1 MFHFLFKKYFYNNNT
16 NLCFSNTFFFYFV
29 VNASMIGYNKRM
41 NTLEMKKINEVLKE
55 NKIGIWKLDGNQLC
69 GDDCFL
75 DLLGT
80 SKDLSYEECY
90 KFHLDHIHPED
101 REQFSEYTTK
111 LNEERTEIVYRY
123 IHPEKGV
130 MIIRCSGKKT
140 NDGSFVGMHQDISDI
155 VRLEKDKVVE
165 SYLAQANEKLRNQNL
180 AQNDYYKEILDEQAC
195 GVFAYTVNEHRIV
208 HMNKRAME
216 MFHIDCLEEAQ
227 SKILSIFEK
236 FDYPDPTTNERLIAL
251 RKQDDS
257 VDFEVIINSKETYE
271 VHALAK
277 SKVFMNPDH
286 ERIII
291 TVFLD
296 ISNLVMLKKAL
307 EQAKEG
313 SAAKS
318 AFLFN
323 MSHDL
328 RTPLNAIIG
337 FSQLMRTHWDD
348 QELSR
353 DYLEK
358 IDESSQ
364 YLLSLIN
371 NILEMSKIESGKEEL
386 KQKPWDIYT
395 SIDNLLQFFE
405 PDIRQKNQTLNYAVN
420 IKHNMILTDSL
431 KIREIYVNLMSNA
444 IKYTNEGGTISFS
457 LEEIEREE
465 GLSDYKAIIQDTG
478 IGISK
483 EYLPHI
489 FELFT
494 RQRNSSES
502 GILGT
507 GLGMPI
513 VKKLVDLMHGTIH
526 IESEEGKG
534 TTVIVILPHHYIVEE
549 QEVKKVDNKAIDL
562 TGKHILLAE
571 DNDLNAEIAQ
581 TLLED
586 NGLKVMRAK
595 DGLEAVMMVKENMVD
610 CFDCILMDIQMP
622 RMNGF
627 EACKVIRSL
636 PNKKNQI
643 PIIALTANAFE
654 EDRKDCLD
662 AGMSEHVSKPIEIQS
677 LLQTIGSVLKSKLV
691 QLSRTNI

>member
-1 MFHFLFKKYFYNNNT
+1 MDT
-16 NLCFSNTFFFYFV
+16 N
-29 VNASMIGYNKRM
+29 
-41 NTLEMKKINEVLKE
+41 INQVLKE
-55 NKIGIWKLDGNQLC
+55 NSIGTWKLVDDQLY
-69 GDDCFL
+69 GDDCFF
-75 DLLGT
+75 DLIGV
-80 SKDLSYEECY
+80 SKEIDAQECL
-90 KFHLDHIHPED
+90 KFHLSHVHPED
-101 REQFSEYTTK
+101 QEQFGEYVRK
-111 LNEERTEIVYRY
+111 LGEERTEIEYRFL
-123 IHPEKGV
+123 HPEKGV
-130 MIIRCSGKKT
+130 MMIRCSGKKME
-140 NDGSFVGMHQDISDI
+140 DGSIAGIHQDISDI
-155 VRLEKDKVVE
+155 VHLEKDKVVE
-165 SYLAQANEKLRNQNL
+165 TYLSETNEKLRNQNA
-180 AQNDYYKEILDEQAC
+180 AQNDYYKEILDELPC
-195 GVFAYTVNEHRIV
+195 GVFAYTVKEHRIF
-208 HMNKRAME
+208 HLNKSALKI
-216 MFHIDCLEEAQ
+216 FHIDDLEDAQ
-227 SKILSIFEK
+227 SKMYSIFKK
-236 FDYPDPTTNERLIAL
+236 FEYPDLTTNDRLIAL
-251 RKQDDS
+251 RTHDGS
-257 VDFEVIINSKETYE
+257 LDFEVIINPKESYE

-277 SKVFMNPDH
+277 SKVFKNPNG

-291 TVFLD
+291 TIFLD
-296 ISNLVMLKKAL
+296 VSNMVMLKKAL

-337 FSQLMRTHWDD
+337 FSELMKSHWEDSKI
-348 QELSR
+348 SR
-353 DYLEK
+353 NYLEK

-386 KQKPWDIYT
+386 KEKPWDIYT
-395 SIDNLLQFFE
+395 SCDNLLQFFE

-420 IKHNMILTDSL
+420 VKHNMILTDSL

-444 IKYTNEGGTISFS
+444 IKYTNVGGTISFS

-465 GLSDYKAIIQDTG
+465 GLSDYKAIVQDTG

-483 EYLPHI
+483 DYLPHI
-489 FELFT
+489 FENFS
-494 RQRNSSES
+494 RQKTSSES
-502 GILGT
+502 GVIGT

-513 VKKLVDLMHGTIH
+513 VKKLVDLMHGTIS

-534 TTVIVILPHHYIVEE
+534 TTVVVNLPHRYIIEKEE
-549 QEVKKVDNKAIDL
+549 VDVVDDKEIDL
-562 TGKHILLAE
+562 TGKHILLVE

-586 NGLKVMRAK
+586 KGLKVMRAK
-595 DGLEAVMMVKENMVD
+595 DGLEAVTIVKENAVD

-636 PNKKNQI
+636 PNNRSQI

-654 EDRKDCLD
+654 EDRQDCLE
-662 AGMSEHVSKPIEIQS
+662 AGMSEHVAKPIEIQS
-677 LLQTIGSVLKSKLV
+677 LLQTIESVLKK
-691 QLSRTNI
+691 

>member
-1 MFHFLFKKYFYNNNT
+1 MD
-16 NLCFSNTFFFYFV
+16 
-29 VNASMIGYNKRM
+29 
-41 NTLEMKKINEVLKE
+41 KIINQVLKE
-55 NKIGIWKLDGNQLC
+55 NTIGIWKLDGNQLY
-69 GDDCFL
+69 GNDCFL
-75 DLLGT
+75 DLIGVP
-80 SKDLSYEECY
+80 KEMNAQECL
-90 KFHLDHIHPED
+90 KFHLSHVHPED
-101 REQFSEYTTK
+101 QEQFGEYVRK
-111 LNEERTEIVYRY
+111 LSEERTEIVYRFL
-123 IHPEKGV
+123 HPEKGV
-130 MIIRCSGKKT
+130 MMIRCSGKKME
-140 NDGSFVGMHQDISDI
+140 DGTIAGIHQDISDI
-155 VRLEKDKVVE
+155 VRLEKDKILE
-165 SYLAQANEKLRNQNL
+165 TYLAETNEKLRNQNV
-180 AQNDYYKEILDEQAC
+180 AQNDYYKEILDELPC
-195 GVFAYTVNEHRIV
+195 GVFAYTVKEHKIV
-208 HMNKRAME
+208 HLNKRALD
-216 MFHIDCLEEAQ
+216 MFHIDSFENAQ
-227 SKILSIFEK
+227 SKMRSIFEK
-236 FDYPDPTTNERLIAL
+236 FEYPDSTINERLIAL
-251 RKQDDS
+251 RKYDNF
-257 VDFEVIINSKETYE
+257 VDFEVIINPKETYE

-296 ISNLVMLKKAL
+296 ISNMVMLKKAL

-337 FSQLMRTHWDD
+337 FSELMKSHWDD
-348 QELSR
+348 QEVSR
-353 DYLEK
+353 NYLEK

-386 KQKPWDIYT
+386 KEKPWDVYT
-395 SIDNLLQFFE
+395 SCDNLLQFFE
-405 PDIRQKNQTLNYAVN
+405 PDIRQKNQTLNYSVN

-444 IKYTNEGGTISFS
+444 IKYTDAGGSISFS

-465 GLSDYKAIIQDTG
+465 GVSDYKGIIQDTG

-483 EYLPHI
+483 DYLPYI
-489 FELFT
+489 FENFT
-494 RQRNSSES
+494 RQRTSSES
-502 GILGT
+502 GVIGT

-513 VKKLVDLMHGTIH
+513 VKKLVDLMHGTIS

-534 TTVIVILPHHYIVEE
+534 VVNLPHRYIIEE
-549 QEVKKVDNKAIDL
+549 QEVKEVDDKEIDL
-562 TGKHILLAE
+562 TGKHILLVE

-586 NGLKVMRAK
+586 KGIKVTWAK
-595 DGLEAVMMVKENMVD
+595 DGLEAVMMVKENAMD

-636 PNKKNQI
+636 PDDRSKL

-662 AGMSEHVSKPIEIQS
+662 AGMSEHVSKPIKIQS
-677 LLQTIGSVLKSKLV
+677 LLQTIESVLKK
-691 QLSRTNI
+691 

>member
-1 MFHFLFKKYFYNNNT
+1 MDAN
-16 NLCFSNTFFFYFV
+16 
-29 VNASMIGYNKRM
+29 
-41 NTLEMKKINEVLKE
+41 INQVLKE
-55 NKIGIWKLDGNQLC
+55 NAIGTWKLVDDQLY
-69 GDDCFL
+69 GDDCFF
-75 DLLGT
+75 DLIGV
-80 SKDLSYEECY
+80 SKEIDAQECL
-90 KFHLDHIHPED
+90 KFHLSHVHPED
-101 REQFSEYTTK
+101 QEQFSEYVRK
-111 LNEERTEIVYRY
+111 LGEERTEIEYRFL
-123 IHPEKGV
+123 HPEKGV
-130 MIIRCSGKKT
+130 MMIRCSGKKME
-140 NDGSFVGMHQDISDI
+140 DGSIAGIHQDISDI
-155 VRLEKDKVVE
+155 VHLEKDKVVE
-165 SYLAQANEKLRNQNL
+165 TYLSETNEKLRNQNA
-180 AQNDYYKEILDEQAC
+180 AQNDYYKEILDELPC
-195 GVFAYTVNEHRIV
+195 GVFAYTVKEHRIV
-208 HMNKRAME
+208 HLNKRALKI
-216 MFHIDCLEEAQ
+216 FHIDDLEDAQ
-227 SKILSIFEK
+227 SKIRSIFNK
-236 FDYPDPTTNERLIAL
+236 FEYPDPTTNDRLIAL
-251 RKQDDS
+251 RTHDGS
-257 VDFEVIINSKETYE
+257 LDFEVIIHPREEYE
-271 VHALAK
+271 VQVLAK
-277 SKVFMNPDH
+277 SKVFKNPNG

-291 TVFLD
+291 TIFLD
-296 ISNLVMLKKAL
+296 VSNMVMLKKAL

-337 FSQLMRTHWDD
+337 FSELMKSHWEDSKI
-348 QELSR
+348 SR
-353 DYLEK
+353 NYLEK

-386 KQKPWDIYT
+386 KEKPWDIYT
-395 SIDNLLQFFE
+395 SCDNLLQFFE

-457 LEEIEREE
+457 LEEIEKEE
-465 GLSDYKAIIQDTG
+465 GLSDYKAIVQDTG

-483 EYLPHI
+483 DYLPHI
-489 FELFT
+489 FENFS
-494 RQRNSSES
+494 RQKTSSES
-502 GILGT
+502 GVIGT

-513 VKKLVDLMHGTIH
+513 VKKLVDLMHGTIS

-534 TTVIVILPHHYIVEE
+534 TTVVVNLPHRYIIEKEE
-549 QEVKKVDNKAIDL
+549 VDVGDDKEIDL
-562 TGKHILLAE
+562 TGKHILLVE

-586 NGLKVMRAK
+586 KGLKVMRAK
-595 DGLEAVMMVKENMVD
+595 DGLEAITIVKENAVD

-636 PNKKNQI
+636 PNNRSQL

-654 EDRKDCLD
+654 EDRQDCLE
-662 AGMSEHVSKPIEIQS
+662 AGMSEHVAKPIEIQS
-677 LLQTIGSVLKSKLV
+677 LLQTIESVLKK
-691 QLSRTNI
+691 

>member
-1 MFHFLFKKYFYNNNT
+1 MDAN
-16 NLCFSNTFFFYFV
+16 
-29 VNASMIGYNKRM
+29 
-41 NTLEMKKINEVLKE
+41 INQVLKE
-55 NKIGIWKLDGNQLC
+55 NAIGTWKLVDDQLY
-69 GDDCFL
+69 GDDCFF
-75 DLLGT
+75 DLIGV
-80 SKDLSYEECY
+80 SKEIDAQECL
-90 KFHLDHIHPED
+90 KFHLSHVHPED
-101 REQFSEYTTK
+101 QEQFSEYVRK
-111 LNEERTEIVYRY
+111 LGEERTEIEYRFL
-123 IHPEKGV
+123 HPEKGV
-130 MIIRCSGKKT
+130 MMIRCSGKKME
-140 NDGSFVGMHQDISDI
+140 DGSIAGIHQDISDI
-155 VRLEKDKVVE
+155 VHLEKDKVVE
-165 SYLAQANEKLRNQNL
+165 TYLSETNEKLRNQNE
-180 AQNDYYKEILDEQAC
+180 AQNDYYKEILDELPC
-195 GVFAYTVNEHRIV
+195 GVFAYTVKEHRIF
-208 HMNKRAME
+208 HLNKSALKI
-216 MFHIDCLEEAQ
+216 FHIDDLEDAQ
-227 SKILSIFEK
+227 SKMYSIFKK
-236 FDYPDPTTNERLIAL
+236 FEYPDPTTNDRLIEL
-251 RKQDDS
+251 RTHDGS
-257 VDFEVIINSKETYE
+257 VDFEVIINPKESYE

-277 SKVFMNPDH
+277 SKVFKNPNG

-291 TVFLD
+291 TIFLD
-296 ISNLVMLKKAL
+296 VSNMVMLKKAL

-337 FSQLMRTHWDD
+337 FSELMKSHWEDSKI
-348 QELSR
+348 SR
-353 DYLEK
+353 NYLEK
-358 IDESSQ
+358 IDESGQ

-386 KQKPWDIYT
+386 KEKPWDIYT
-395 SIDNLLQFFE
+395 SCDNLLQFFE

-465 GLSDYKAIIQDTG
+465 GLSDYKAIVQDTG

-483 EYLPHI
+483 DYLPHI
-489 FELFT
+489 FENFS
-494 RQRNSSES
+494 RQKTSSES
-502 GILGT
+502 GIIGT

-513 VKKLVDLMHGTIH
+513 VKKLVDLMHGTIS

-534 TTVIVILPHHYIVEE
+534 TTVVVNLPHRYIIEKEE
-549 QEVKKVDNKAIDL
+549 VDVVDDKEIDL
-562 TGKHILLAE
+562 TGKHILLVE

-586 NGLKVMRAK
+586 KGLKVIRAK
-595 DGLEAVMMVKENMVD
+595 DGLEAITIVKENAVD

-636 PNKKNQI
+636 PNNRSQL

-654 EDRKDCLD
+654 EDRQDCLE
-662 AGMSEHVSKPIEIQS
+662 AGMSEHVAKPIEIQS
-677 LLQTIGSVLKSKLV
+677 LLQTIESVLKK
-691 QLSRTNI
+691 

>member
-1 MFHFLFKKYFYNNNT
+1 MGTKDIKN
-16 NLCFSNTFFFYFV
+16 
-29 VNASMIGYNKRM
+29 I
-41 NTLEMKKINEVLKE
+41 LKD
-55 NKIGIWKLDGNQLC
+55 NKIGMWKLEGNQLY
-69 GDDCFL
+69 GDECFL
-75 DLLGT
+75 DLIGVPKEMDAQACL
-80 SKDLSYEECY
+80 
-90 KFHLDHIHPED
+90 KFHLSHVHPED
-101 REQFSEYTTK
+101 QEQFGEYVRK
-111 LNEERTEIVYRY
+111 LSEERTEIVYRFL
-123 IHPEKGV
+123 HPENGV
-130 MIIRCSGKKT
+130 MMIRCSGKKME
-140 NDGSFVGMHQDISDI
+140 DGTIAGIHQDISDI
-155 VRLEKDKVVE
+155 VRLEKDKILE
-165 SYLAQANEKLRNQNL
+165 TYLAETNEKLRNQNV
-180 AQNDYYKEILDEQAC
+180 AQNDYYKEILDELPC
-195 GVFAYTVNEHRIV
+195 GVFAYTVKEHKIV
-208 HMNKRAME
+208 HLNKRALD
-216 MFHIDCLEEAQ
+216 MFHIDSFENAQ
-227 SKILSIFEK
+227 SKMRSIFEK
-236 FDYPDPTTNERLIAL
+236 FEYPDSTTNDRLIAL

-257 VDFEVIINSKETYE
+257 VDFEVIIHPREEYE

-296 ISNLVMLKKAL
+296 ISNMVMLKKAL

-337 FSQLMRTHWDD
+337 FSQLMKSHWDD
-348 QELSR
+348 QEVSR
-353 DYLEK
+353 NYLEK
-358 IDESSQ
+358 INESSQ

-386 KQKPWDIYT
+386 KEKPWDIYT
-395 SIDNLLQFFE
+395 SCDNLLQFFE

-444 IKYTNEGGTISFS
+444 IKYTDAGGTISFS

-465 GLSDYKAIIQDTG
+465 GVSDYKGIIQDTG

-489 FELFT
+489 FESFS
-494 RQRNSSES
+494 RQRTSSES
-502 GILGT
+502 GVIGT

-513 VKKLVDLMHGTIH
+513 VKKLVDLMHGTIS

-534 TTVIVILPHHYIVEE
+534 TTVVVNLPHRYIIEE
-549 QEVKKVDNKAIDL
+549 QEVKEVDDKEIDL
-562 TGKHILLAE
+562 TGKHILLVE

-586 NGLKVMRAK
+586 KGIKVTWAK
-595 DGLEAVMMVKENMVD
+595 DGLEAVMMVKENAVD

-636 PNKKNQI
+636 PDDRSKL

-677 LLQTIGSVLKSKLV
+677 LLQTIESVLKK
-691 QLSRTNI
+691 

>member
-1 MFHFLFKKYFYNNNT
+1 M
-16 NLCFSNTFFFYFV
+16 
-29 VNASMIGYNKRM
+29 
-41 NTLEMKKINEVLKE
+41 
-55 NKIGIWKLDGNQLC
+55 
-69 GDDCFL
+69 
-75 DLLGT
+75 
-80 SKDLSYEECY
+80 
-90 KFHLDHIHPED
+90 
-101 REQFSEYTTK
+101 
-111 LNEERTEIVYRY
+111 
-123 IHPEKGV
+123 
-130 MIIRCSGKKT
+130 IRCSGKKME
-140 NDGSFVGMHQDISDI
+140 DGSIAGIHQDISDI
-155 VRLEKDKVVE
+155 VRLEKDKIVE
-165 SYLAQANEKLRNQNL
+165 TYLSETNKKLRNQNV
-180 AQNDYYKEILDEQAC
+180 AQNDYYKEILDELPC
-195 GVFAYTVNEHRIV
+195 GVFAYTVKEHRIV
-208 HMNKRAME
+208 HLNKRALKI
-216 MFHIDCLEEAQ
+216 FHIDDLEDVQ
-227 SKILSIFEK
+227 SKMRSIFKK
-236 FDYPDPTTNERLIAL
+236 FEYPDPTTNDRLIAL
-251 RKQDDS
+251 RTYDGS
-257 VDFEVIINSKETYE
+257 VDFEVIINPKESYE

-277 SKVFMNPDH
+277 SKVFKYPNG

-291 TVFLD
+291 TIFVD
-296 ISNLVMLKKAL
+296 ISNLVMLKQSL

-337 FSQLMRTHWDD
+337 FSELMKSHWDD
-348 QELSR
+348 QEMSR
-353 DYLEK
+353 NYLNK

-386 KQKPWDIYT
+386 KEKPWDIYT
-395 SIDNLLQFFE
+395 SCDNLLQFFE
-405 PDIRQKNQTLNYAVN
+405 PDLRQKNQTLNYSVN

-444 IKYTNEGGTISFS
+444 IKYTDAGGTISFS

-465 GLSDYKAIIQDTG
+465 GLSDYKAIVQDTG

-483 EYLPHI
+483 DYLPHI
-489 FELFT
+489 FENFT
-494 RQRNSSES
+494 RQKTSSES
-502 GILGT
+502 GVIGT

-513 VKKLVDLMHGTIH
+513 VKKMVDLMHGTISV
-526 IESEEGKG
+526 ESEEGKG
-534 TTVIVILPHHYIVEE
+534 TTVVVNLPHRYIIEKEE
-549 QEVKKVDNKAIDL
+549 VDVVDDKEIDL
-562 TGKHILLAE
+562 TGKHILLVE

-586 NGLKVMRAK
+586 KGLKVMRAK
-595 DGLEAVMMVKENMVD
+595 DGLEAVMMVKENVVD

-636 PNKKNQI
+636 PNNRSQL

-662 AGMSEHVSKPIEIQS
+662 AGMSEHVAKPIEIQS
-677 LLQTIGSVLKSKLV
+677 LLQTIESVLKK
-691 QLSRTNI
+691 

>member
-1 MFHFLFKKYFYNNNT
+1 MDAN
-16 NLCFSNTFFFYFV
+16 
-29 VNASMIGYNKRM
+29 
-41 NTLEMKKINEVLKE
+41 INQVLKE
-55 NKIGIWKLDGNQLC
+55 NAIGTWKLVDDQLY
-69 GDDCFL
+69 GDDCFF
-75 DLLGT
+75 DLIGV
-80 SKDLSYEECY
+80 SKEIDAQECL
-90 KFHLDHIHPED
+90 KFHLSHVHPED
-101 REQFSEYTTK
+101 QEQFSEYVRK
-111 LNEERTEIVYRY
+111 LGEERTEIEYRFL
-123 IHPEKGV
+123 HPEKGV
-130 MIIRCSGKKT
+130 MMIRCSGKKME
-140 NDGSFVGMHQDISDI
+140 DGSIAGIHQDISDI
-155 VRLEKDKVVE
+155 VHLEKDKVVE
-165 SYLAQANEKLRNQNL
+165 TYLSETNEKLRNQNA
-180 AQNDYYKEILDEQAC
+180 AQNDYYKEILDELPC
-195 GVFAYTVNEHRIV
+195 GVFAYTVKEHRIF
-208 HMNKRAME
+208 HLNKSALKI
-216 MFHIDCLEEAQ
+216 FHIDDLEDAQ
-227 SKILSIFEK
+227 SKMYSIFKK
-236 FDYPDPTTNERLIAL
+236 FEYPDLTTNDRLIAL
-251 RKQDDS
+251 RTHDGS
-257 VDFEVIINSKETYE
+257 LDFEVIINPKESYE

-277 SKVFMNPDH
+277 SKVFKNPNG

-291 TVFLD
+291 TIFLD
-296 ISNLVMLKKAL
+296 VSNMVMLKKAL

-337 FSQLMRTHWDD
+337 FSELMKSHWEDSKI
-348 QELSR
+348 SR
-353 DYLEK
+353 NYLEK
-358 IDESSQ
+358 IDESGQ

-386 KQKPWDIYT
+386 KEKPWDIYT
-395 SIDNLLQFFE
+395 SCDNLLQFFE

-465 GLSDYKAIIQDTG
+465 GLSDYKAIVQDTG

-483 EYLPHI
+483 DYLPHI
-489 FELFT
+489 FENFS
-494 RQRNSSES
+494 RQKTSSES
-502 GILGT
+502 GIIGT

-513 VKKLVDLMHGTIH
+513 VKKLVDLMHGTIS

-534 TTVIVILPHHYIVEE
+534 TTVVVNLPHRYIIEKEE
-549 QEVKKVDNKAIDL
+549 VDVVDDKEIDL
-562 TGKHILLAE
+562 TGKHILLVE

-586 NGLKVMRAK
+586 KGLKVMRAK
-595 DGLEAVMMVKENMVD
+595 DGLEAITIVKENAVD

-636 PNKKNQI
+636 PNNRSQI

-654 EDRKDCLD
+654 EDRQDCLE
-662 AGMSEHVSKPIEIQS
+662 AGMSEHVAKPIEIQS
-677 LLQTIGSVLKSKLV
+677 LLQTIESVLKK
-691 QLSRTNI
+691 

>member
-1 MFHFLFKKYFYNNNT
+1 MDAN
-16 NLCFSNTFFFYFV
+16 
-29 VNASMIGYNKRM
+29 
-41 NTLEMKKINEVLKE
+41 INQVLKE
-55 NKIGIWKLDGNQLC
+55 NAIGTWKLVDDQLY
-69 GDDCFL
+69 GDDCFF
-75 DLLGT
+75 DLIGV
-80 SKDLSYEECY
+80 SKEIDAQECL
-90 KFHLDHIHPED
+90 KFHLSHVHPED
-101 REQFSEYTTK
+101 QEQFSEYVRK
-111 LNEERTEIVYRY
+111 LGEERTEIEYRFL
-123 IHPEKGV
+123 HPEKGV
-130 MIIRCSGKKT
+130 MMIRCSGKKME
-140 NDGSFVGMHQDISDI
+140 DGSIAGIHQDISDI
-155 VRLEKDKVVE
+155 VHLEKDKVVE
-165 SYLAQANEKLRNQNL
+165 TYLSETNEKLRNQNA
-180 AQNDYYKEILDEQAC
+180 AQNDYYKEILDELPC
-195 GVFAYTVNEHRIV
+195 GVFAYTVKEHRIF
-208 HMNKRAME
+208 HLNKSALKI
-216 MFHIDCLEEAQ
+216 FHIDDLEDAQ
-227 SKILSIFEK
+227 SKMYSIFKK
-236 FDYPDPTTNERLIAL
+236 FEYPDLTTNDRLIAL
-251 RKQDDS
+251 RTHDGS
-257 VDFEVIINSKETYE
+257 VDFEVIINPKESYE

-277 SKVFMNPDH
+277 SKVFKNPNG

-291 TVFLD
+291 TIFLD
-296 ISNLVMLKKAL
+296 VSNMVMLKKAL

-337 FSQLMRTHWDD
+337 FSELMKSHWEDSKI
-348 QELSR
+348 SR
-353 DYLEK
+353 NYLEK
-358 IDESSQ
+358 IDESGQ

-386 KQKPWDIYT
+386 KEKPWDIYT
-395 SIDNLLQFFE
+395 SCDNLLQFFE

-465 GLSDYKAIIQDTG
+465 GLSDYKAIVQDTG

-483 EYLPHI
+483 DYLPHI
-489 FELFT
+489 FENFS
-494 RQRNSSES
+494 RQKTSSES
-502 GILGT
+502 GIIGT

-513 VKKLVDLMHGTIH
+513 VKKLVDLMHGTIS

-534 TTVIVILPHHYIVEE
+534 TTVVVNLPHRYIIEKEE
-549 QEVKKVDNKAIDL
+549 VDVVDDKEIDL
-562 TGKHILLAE
+562 TGKHILLVE

-586 NGLKVMRAK
+586 KGLKVMRAK
-595 DGLEAVMMVKENMVD
+595 DGLEAITIVKENAVD

-636 PNKKNQI
+636 PNNRSQL

-654 EDRKDCLD
+654 EDRQDCLE
-662 AGMSEHVSKPIEIQS
+662 AGMSEHVAKPIEIQS
-677 LLQTIGSVLKSKLV
+677 LLQTIESVLKK
-691 QLSRTNI
+691 

>member
-1 MFHFLFKKYFYNNNT
+1 
-16 NLCFSNTFFFYFV
+16 
-29 VNASMIGYNKRM
+29 MIRYNKRM
-41 NTLEMKKINEVLKE
+41 STFEIKDMNTVLKE
-55 NKIGIWKLDGNQLC
+55 NTIGIWKLKNHQLY

-75 DLLGT
+75 DLLGV

-90 KFHLDHIHPED
+90 KFHLAHIHPED
-101 REQFSEYTTK
+101 IEQFIEYAK
-111 LNEERTEIVYRY
+111 KISEERTEIVYRY
-123 IHPEKGV
+123 IHPEKGI
-130 MIIRCSGKKT
+130 MIIRCSGKKME
-140 NDGSFVGMHQDISDI
+140 DGSIAGIHQDISDI
-155 VRLEKDKVVE
+155 VRLEKDKIVE
-165 SYLAQANEKLRNQNL
+165 SYLAETNVKLRNQNE
-180 AQNDYYKEILDEQAC
+180 AQNDYYKEILDELPC
-195 GVFAYTVNEHRIV
+195 GVFAYTVKEHRIV
-208 HMNKRAME
+208 HLNKRALKI
-216 MFHIDCLEEAQ
+216 FHIEDLEDAQ
-227 SKILSIFEK
+227 TKMHSIFKNFE
-236 FDYPDPTTNERLIAL
+236 YPDATTNDRLIAL
-251 RKQDDS
+251 RKKDDS
-257 VDFEVIINSKETYE
+257 VDFEVIINPKEPYE
-271 VHALAK
+271 AHALAK
-277 SKVFMNPDH
+277 SKVFRNPAE
-286 ERIII
+286 ERIVI
-291 TVFLD
+291 TCFLD
-296 ISNLVMLKKAL
+296 ISNTVMLKKAL

-313 SAAKS
+313 SEAKS

-337 FSQLMRTHWDD
+337 FSELMKSHWEDSKV
-348 QELSR
+348 SR
-353 DYLEK
+353 NYLEK

-386 KQKPWDIYT
+386 KEKPWDIYI
-395 SIDNLLQFFE
+395 SCDNLLQFFE

-444 IKYTNEGGTISFS
+444 IKYTNVGGTISFS

-465 GLSDYKAIIQDTG
+465 GLSDYKAVVQDTG

-489 FELFT
+489 FENFT
-494 RQRNSSES
+494 REKTSSES
-502 GILGT
+502 GVIGT

-513 VKKLVDLMHGTIH
+513 VKKLVDLMHGTIS
-526 IESEEGKG
+526 IKSEEGKG
-534 TTVIVILPHHYIVEE
+534 TTVVVNLPHRYIVEE
-549 QEVKKVDNKAIDL
+549 QEVKEVDDKEIDL
-562 TGKHILLAE
+562 TGKHILLVE

-586 NGLKVMRAK
+586 KGLKVMRAK
-595 DGLEAVMMVKENMVD
+595 DGLEAITIVKENAVD

-636 PNKKNQI
+636 PNNRSQL

-662 AGMSEHVSKPIEIQS
+662 AGMSDHVSKPIEIQS
-677 LLQTIGSVLKSKLV
+677 LLQTIESVLKK
-691 QLSRTNI
+691 

>member
-1 MFHFLFKKYFYNNNT
+1 MDK
-16 NLCFSNTFFFYFV
+16 
-29 VNASMIGYNKRM
+29 IM
-41 NTLEMKKINEVLKE
+41 NQVLKE
-55 NKIGIWKLDGNQLC
+55 NTIGIWKLDGNQLY
-69 GDDCFL
+69 GNDCFL
-75 DLLGT
+75 DLIGVPKEMDAQACL
-80 SKDLSYEECY
+80 
-90 KFHLDHIHPED
+90 KFHLSHVHPED
-101 REQFSEYTTK
+101 QEQFGEYVRK
-111 LNEERTEIVYRY
+111 LSEERTEIVYRFL
-123 IHPEKGV
+123 HPEKGV
-130 MIIRCSGKKT
+130 MMIRCSGKKME
-140 NDGSFVGMHQDISDI
+140 DGTIAGIHQDISDI
-155 VRLEKDKVVE
+155 VRLEKDKILE
-165 SYLAQANEKLRNQNL
+165 TYLAETNEKLRNQTV
-180 AQNDYYKEILDEQAC
+180 AQNDYYKEILDELPC
-195 GVFAYTVNEHRIV
+195 GVFAYTVKEHKIV
-208 HMNKRAME
+208 HLNKRALD
-216 MFHIDCLEEAQ
+216 MFHIDSFENAQ
-227 SKILSIFEK
+227 SKMRSIFEK
-236 FDYPDPTTNERLIAL
+236 FEYPDSTTNERLIAL
-251 RKQDDS
+251 RKYDNS
-257 VDFEVIINSKETYE
+257 VDFEVIINPKETYE

-296 ISNLVMLKKAL
+296 ISNMVMLKKAL

-337 FSQLMRTHWDD
+337 FSELMKSHWDD
-348 QELSR
+348 QEVSR
-353 DYLEK
+353 NYLEK

-386 KQKPWDIYT
+386 KEKPWDVYT
-395 SIDNLLQFFE
+395 SCDNLLQFFE
-405 PDIRQKNQTLNYAVN
+405 PDIRQKNQILNYSVN

-444 IKYTNEGGTISFS
+444 IKYTDAGGTISFS

-465 GLSDYKAIIQDTG
+465 GVSDYKGIIQDTG

-483 EYLPHI
+483 DYLPHI
-489 FELFT
+489 FENFT
-494 RQRNSSES
+494 RQKTSSES
-502 GILGT
+502 GVIGT

-513 VKKLVDLMHGTIH
+513 VKKLVDLMHGTIS

-534 TTVIVILPHHYIVEE
+534 TTVVVNLPHRYIEE
-549 QEVKKVDNKAIDL
+549 QEVKEVDDKEIDL
-562 TGKHILLAE
+562 TGKHILLVE

-586 NGLKVMRAK
+586 KGIKVTWAK
-595 DGLEAVMMVKENMVD
+595 DGLEAVMMVKENAMD

-636 PNKKNQI
+636 PDDRNKL

-654 EDRKDCLD
+654 ENRKDCLD
-662 AGMSEHVSKPIEIQS
+662 AGMSEHVSKPIKIQS
-677 LLQTIGSVLKSKLV
+677 LLQTIGSVLKE
-691 QLSRTNI
+691 

>member
-1 MFHFLFKKYFYNNNT
+1 M
-16 NLCFSNTFFFYFV
+16 
-29 VNASMIGYNKRM
+29 
-41 NTLEMKKINEVLKE
+41 E
-55 NKIGIWKLDGNQLC
+55 
-69 GDDCFL
+69 
-75 DLLGT
+75 
-80 SKDLSYEECY
+80 
-90 KFHLDHIHPED
+90 
-101 REQFSEYTTK
+101 
-111 LNEERTEIVYRY
+111 
-123 IHPEKGV
+123 
-130 MIIRCSGKKT
+130 
-140 NDGSFVGMHQDISDI
+140 DGSIAGIHQDISDI
-155 VRLEKDKVVE
+155 VRLEKDKIVE
-165 SYLAQANEKLRNQNL
+165 TYLSETNEKLRNQNV
-180 AQNDYYKEILDEQAC
+180 AQNDYYKEILDELPC
-195 GVFAYTVNEHRIV
+195 GVFAYTVKEHRIF
-208 HMNKRAME
+208 HLNKSALKI
-216 MFHIDCLEEAQ
+216 FHIDDLEDAQ
-227 SKILSIFEK
+227 SKMYSIFKK
-236 FDYPDPTTNERLIAL
+236 FEYPDLTTNDRLIAL
-251 RKQDDS
+251 RTHDGS
-257 VDFEVIINSKETYE
+257 LDFEVIINPKESYE

-277 SKVFMNPDH
+277 SKVFKNPNG

-291 TVFLD
+291 TIFLD
-296 ISNLVMLKKAL
+296 VSNMVMLKKAL

-337 FSQLMRTHWDD
+337 FSELMKSHWEDSKI
-348 QELSR
+348 SR
-353 DYLEK
+353 NYLEK
-358 IDESSQ
+358 IDESGQ

-386 KQKPWDIYT
+386 KEKPWDIYT
-395 SIDNLLQFFE
+395 SCDNLLQFFE

-465 GLSDYKAIIQDTG
+465 GLSDYKAIVQDTG

-483 EYLPHI
+483 DYLPHI
-489 FELFT
+489 FENFT
-494 RQRNSSES
+494 RQKTSSES
-502 GILGT
+502 GVIGT

-513 VKKLVDLMHGTIH
+513 VKKMVDLMHGTISV
-526 IESEEGKG
+526 ESEEGKG
-534 TTVIVILPHHYIVEE
+534 TTVVVNLPHRYIIEKEE
-549 QEVKKVDNKAIDL
+549 VDVVDDKEIDL
-562 TGKHILLAE
+562 TGKHILLVE

-586 NGLKVMRAK
+586 KGLKVMRAK
-595 DGLEAVMMVKENMVD
+595 DGLEAVMMVKENVVD

-636 PNKKNQI
+636 PNNRSQL

-662 AGMSEHVSKPIEIQS
+662 AGMSEHVAKPIEIQS
-677 LLQTIGSVLKSKLV
+677 LLQTIESVLKK
-691 QLSRTNI
+691 

>member
-1 MFHFLFKKYFYNNNT
+1 MDT
-16 NLCFSNTFFFYFV
+16 N
-29 VNASMIGYNKRM
+29 
-41 NTLEMKKINEVLKE
+41 INQVLKE
-55 NKIGIWKLDGNQLC
+55 NAIGTWKLVDDQLY
-69 GDDCFL
+69 GDDCFF
-75 DLLGT
+75 DLIGV
-80 SKDLSYEECY
+80 SKEIDAQECL
-90 KFHLDHIHPED
+90 KFHLAHVHPED
-101 REQFSEYTTK
+101 QEQFSEYVRK
-111 LNEERTEIVYRY
+111 LSEERTEIVYRF

-130 MIIRCSGKKT
+130 MIIRCSGKEME
-140 NDGSFVGMHQDISDI
+140 DGSIAGIHQDISDI
-155 VRLEKDKVVE
+155 VRLEKDKIVE
-165 SYLAQANEKLRNQNL
+165 SYLAETNEKLRNKNA
-180 AQNDYYKEILDEQAC
+180 AQNNYYKEILDELPC
-195 GVFAYTVNEHRIV
+195 GVFAYTVKEHRIV
-208 HMNKRAME
+208 HLNKKALE
-216 MFHIDCLEEAQ
+216 IFHIDCLEEAQ
-227 SKILSIFEK
+227 SKMRSIFEK
-236 FDYPDPTTNERLIAL
+236 FEYPDSTTNELLIAL
-251 RKQDDS
+251 RKKDGS
-257 VDFEVIINSKETYE
+257 VDFEVIINPKESYE

-277 SKVFMNPDH
+277 SKVFKYPNG

-291 TVFLD
+291 TIFVD
-296 ISNLVMLKKAL
+296 ISNLVMLKQSL

-337 FSQLMRTHWDD
+337 FSELMKSHWEDSKI
-348 QELSR
+348 SR
-353 DYLEK
+353 NYLEK

-386 KQKPWDIYT
+386 KEKPWDIYT
-395 SIDNLLQFFE
+395 SCDNLLQFFE
-405 PDIRQKNQTLNYAVN
+405 PDIRQKNQTLNYMVN

-444 IKYTNEGGTISFS
+444 IKYTDVGGTISFS

-465 GLSDYKAIIQDTG
+465 GLSDYKAIIKDTG

-483 EYLPHI
+483 EFLPHI
-489 FELFT
+489 FENFS
-494 RQRNSSES
+494 RQKTSSES
-502 GILGT
+502 GVIGT

-513 VKKLVDLMHGTIH
+513 VKKLVDLMHGTIS

-534 TTVIVILPHHYIVEE
+534 TTVVVNLPHRYIEKEE
-549 QEVKKVDNKAIDL
+549 VDVVDDKEIDL
-562 TGKHILLAE
+562 TGKHILLVE

-586 NGLKVMRAK
+586 KGLKVMRAK
-595 DGLEAVMMVKENMVD
+595 DGLEAVTIVKENAVD

-636 PNKKNQI
+636 PNNRSQL

-662 AGMSEHVSKPIEIQS
+662 AGMSEHVAKPIEIQS
-677 LLQTIGSVLKSKLV
+677 LQQTIESVLKK
-691 QLSRTNI
+691 

>member
-1 MFHFLFKKYFYNNNT
+1 MNQVLQEN
-16 NLCFSNTFFFYFV
+16 S
-29 VNASMIGYNKRM
+29 IG
-41 NTLEMKKINEVLKE
+41 T
-55 NKIGIWKLDGNQLC
+55 WKLVDDQLY
-69 GDDCFL
+69 GDDCFFDLIGASKEL
-75 DLLGT
+75 DAQ
-80 SKDLSYEECY
+80 ECL
-90 KFHLDHIHPED
+90 KFHLSHVHPED
-101 REQFSEYTTK
+101 QEQFSEYVRK
-111 LNEERTEIVYRY
+111 LGEERTEIEYRFL
-123 IHPEKGV
+123 HPEKGV
-130 MIIRCSGKKT
+130 MMIRCSGKKME
-140 NDGSFVGMHQDISDI
+140 DGSIAGIHQDISDI
-155 VRLEKDKVVE
+155 VHLEKDKVVE
-165 SYLAQANEKLRNQNL
+165 TYLSETNEKLRNQNA
-180 AQNDYYKEILDEQAC
+180 AQNDYYKEILDELPC
-195 GVFAYTVNEHRIV
+195 GVFAYTVKEHRIF
-208 HMNKRAME
+208 HLNKSALKI
-216 MFHIDCLEEAQ
+216 FHIDDLEDAQ
-227 SKILSIFEK
+227 SKMYSIFKK
-236 FDYPDPTTNERLIAL
+236 FEYPDPTTNDRLIEL
-251 RKQDDS
+251 RTHDGS
-257 VDFEVIINSKETYE
+257 VDFEVIINPKESYE

-277 SKVFMNPDH
+277 SKVFKNPNG

-291 TVFLD
+291 TIFLD
-296 ISNLVMLKKAL
+296 VSNMVMLKKAL

-337 FSQLMRTHWDD
+337 FSELMKSHWEDSKI
-348 QELSR
+348 SR
-353 DYLEK
+353 NYLEK
-358 IDESSQ
+358 IDESGQ

-386 KQKPWDIYT
+386 KEKPWDIYT
-395 SIDNLLQFFE
+395 SCDNLLQFFE

-465 GLSDYKAIIQDTG
+465 GLSDYKAIVQDTG

-483 EYLPHI
+483 DYLPHI
-489 FELFT
+489 FENFS
-494 RQRNSSES
+494 RQKTSSES
-502 GILGT
+502 GIIGT

-513 VKKLVDLMHGTIH
+513 VKKLVDLMHGTIS

-534 TTVIVILPHHYIVEE
+534 TTVVVNLPHRYIIEKEE
-549 QEVKKVDNKAIDL
+549 VDVVDDKEIDL
-562 TGKHILLAE
+562 TGKHILLVE

-586 NGLKVMRAK
+586 KGLKVMRAK
-595 DGLEAVMMVKENMVD
+595 DGLEAITIVKENAVD

-636 PNKKNQI
+636 PNNRSQL

-677 LLQTIGSVLKSKLV
+677 LLQTIESVLKK
-691 QLSRTNI
+691 

>member
-1 MFHFLFKKYFYNNNT
+1 MDT
-16 NLCFSNTFFFYFV
+16 N
-29 VNASMIGYNKRM
+29 
-41 NTLEMKKINEVLKE
+41 INQVLKE
-55 NKIGIWKLDGNQLC
+55 NAIGTWKLVDDQLY
-69 GDDCFL
+69 GDDCFF
-75 DLLGT
+75 DLIGV
-80 SKDLSYEECY
+80 SKEIDAQECL
-90 KFHLDHIHPED
+90 KFHLSHVHPED
-101 REQFSEYTTK
+101 QEQFSEYVRK
-111 LNEERTEIVYRY
+111 LSEERTEIEYRFL
-123 IHPEKGV
+123 HPEKGV
-130 MIIRCSGKKT
+130 MMIRCSGKKME
-140 NDGSFVGMHQDISDI
+140 DGSIAGIHQDISDI
-155 VRLEKDKVVE
+155 VHLEKDKVVE
-165 SYLAQANEKLRNQNL
+165 TYLSETNEKLRNQNV
-180 AQNDYYKEILDEQAC
+180 AQNDYYKEILDELPC
-195 GVFAYTVNEHRIV
+195 GVFAYTVKEHRIF
-208 HMNKRAME
+208 HLNKSALKI
-216 MFHIDCLEEAQ
+216 FHIDDLEDAQ
-227 SKILSIFEK
+227 SKMYSIFKK
-236 FDYPDPTTNERLIAL
+236 FEYPDPTTNDRLIAL
-251 RKQDDS
+251 RTHDGS
-257 VDFEVIINSKETYE
+257 VDFEVIINPKESYE

-277 SKVFMNPDH
+277 SKVFKNPNG

-291 TVFLD
+291 TIFLD
-296 ISNLVMLKKAL
+296 VSNMVMLKKAL

-337 FSQLMRTHWDD
+337 FSELMKSHWEDSKI
-348 QELSR
+348 SR
-353 DYLEK
+353 NYLEK

-386 KQKPWDIYT
+386 KEKPWDIYT
-395 SIDNLLQFFE
+395 SCDNLLQFFE

-420 IKHNMILTDSL
+420 VKHNMILTDSL

-444 IKYTNEGGTISFS
+444 IKYTNVGGTISFS
-457 LEEIEREE
+457 LEEIEKEE
-465 GLSDYKAIIQDTG
+465 GLSDYKAIVQDTG

-489 FELFT
+489 FENFT
-494 RQRNSSES
+494 REKTSSES
-502 GILGT
+502 GVIGT

-513 VKKLVDLMHGTIH
+513 VKKLVDLMHGTIN

-534 TTVIVILPHHYIVEE
+534 TTVVVNLPHRYIIEKEE
-549 QEVKKVDNKAIDL
+549 VDVVDDKEIDL
-562 TGKHILLAE
+562 TGKHILLVE

-586 NGLKVMRAK
+586 KGLKVMRAK
-595 DGLEAVMMVKENMVD
+595 DGLEAVTIVKENAVD

-636 PNKKNQI
+636 PNNRSQL

-654 EDRKDCLD
+654 EDRKDCLE
-662 AGMSEHVSKPIEIQS
+662 AGMSEHVAKPIEIQS
-677 LLQTIGSVLKSKLV
+677 LLQTIESVLKK
-691 QLSRTNI
+691 

>member
-1 MFHFLFKKYFYNNNT
+1 MDT
-16 NLCFSNTFFFYFV
+16 N
-29 VNASMIGYNKRM
+29 
-41 NTLEMKKINEVLKE
+41 INQVLKE
-55 NKIGIWKLDGNQLC
+55 NAIGTWKLVDDQLY
-69 GDDCFL
+69 GDDCFF
-75 DLLGT
+75 DLIGV
-80 SKDLSYEECY
+80 SKEIDAQECL
-90 KFHLDHIHPED
+90 KFHLSHVHPED
-101 REQFSEYTTK
+101 QEQFSEYVRK
-111 LNEERTEIVYRY
+111 LGEERTEIEYRFL
-123 IHPEKGV
+123 HPEKGV
-130 MIIRCSGKKT
+130 MMIRCSGKKME
-140 NDGSFVGMHQDISDI
+140 DGSIAGIHQDISDI
-155 VRLEKDKVVE
+155 VHLEKDKVVE
-165 SYLAQANEKLRNQNL
+165 TYLSETNEKLRNQNA
-180 AQNDYYKEILDEQAC
+180 AQNDYYKEILDELPC
-195 GVFAYTVNEHRIV
+195 GVFAYTVKEHRIF
-208 HMNKRAME
+208 HLNKSALKI
-216 MFHIDCLEEAQ
+216 FHIDDLEDAQ
-227 SKILSIFEK
+227 SKMYSIFKK
-236 FDYPDPTTNERLIAL
+236 FEYPDLTTNDRLIAL
-251 RKQDDS
+251 RTHDGS
-257 VDFEVIINSKETYE
+257 VDFEVIINPKESYE

-277 SKVFMNPDH
+277 SKVFKNPNG

-291 TVFLD
+291 TIFLD
-296 ISNLVMLKKAL
+296 VSNMVMLKKAL

-337 FSQLMRTHWDD
+337 FSELMKSHWEDSKI
-348 QELSR
+348 SR
-353 DYLEK
+353 NYLEK

-386 KQKPWDIYT
+386 KEKPWDIYT
-395 SIDNLLQFFE
+395 SCDNLLQFFE

-431 KIREIYVNLMSNA
+431 KIREIYVNLMSNV

-465 GLSDYKAIIQDTG
+465 GLSDYKAIVQDTG

-483 EYLPHI
+483 DYLPHI
-489 FELFT
+489 FENFS
-494 RQRNSSES
+494 RQKTSSES
-502 GILGT
+502 GIIGT

-513 VKKLVDLMHGTIH
+513 VKKLVDLMHGTIS

-534 TTVIVILPHHYIVEE
+534 TTVVVNLPHRYIIEKEE
-549 QEVKKVDNKAIDL
+549 VDVVDDKEIDL
-562 TGKHILLAE
+562 TGKHILLVE

-586 NGLKVMRAK
+586 KGLKVMRAK
-595 DGLEAVMMVKENMVD
+595 DGLEAITIVKENAVD

-636 PNKKNQI
+636 PNNRSQL

-654 EDRKDCLD
+654 EDRQDCLE
-662 AGMSEHVSKPIEIQS
+662 AGMSEHVAKPIEIQS
-677 LLQTIGSVLKSKLV
+677 LLQTIESVLKK
-691 QLSRTNI
+691 

>member
-1 MFHFLFKKYFYNNNT
+1 MDT
-16 NLCFSNTFFFYFV
+16 N
-29 VNASMIGYNKRM
+29 
-41 NTLEMKKINEVLKE
+41 INQVLKE
-55 NKIGIWKLDGNQLC
+55 NAIGTWKLVDDQLY
-69 GDDCFL
+69 GDDCFF
-75 DLLGT
+75 DLIGV
-80 SKDLSYEECY
+80 SKEIDAQECL
-90 KFHLDHIHPED
+90 KFHLAHVHPED
-101 REQFSEYTTK
+101 QEQFSEYVRK
-111 LNEERTEIVYRY
+111 LSEERTEIVYRFL
-123 IHPEKGV
+123 HPEKGV
-130 MIIRCSGKKT
+130 MMIRCSGKKME
-140 NDGSFVGMHQDISDI
+140 DGSIAGIHQDISDI
-155 VRLEKDKVVE
+155 VRLEKDKIVE
-165 SYLAQANEKLRNQNL
+165 TYLSETNEKLRNQNV
-180 AQNDYYKEILDEQAC
+180 AQNDYYKEILDELPC
-195 GVFAYTVNEHRIV
+195 GVFAYTVKEHRIV
-208 HMNKRAME
+208 HLNKRALKI
-216 MFHIDCLEEAQ
+216 FHIDDLEDVQ
-227 SKILSIFEK
+227 SKMRSIFKK
-236 FDYPDPTTNERLIAL
+236 FEYPDLTTNDRLIAL
-251 RKQDDS
+251 RTNDGS
-257 VDFEVIINSKETYE
+257 VDFEVIINPKESYE

-277 SKVFMNPDH
+277 SKVFKYPNG

-291 TVFLD
+291 TIFVD
-296 ISNLVMLKKAL
+296 ISNLVMLKQSL

-337 FSQLMRTHWDD
+337 FSELMKSHWEDSKA
-348 QELSR
+348 SR
-353 DYLEK
+353 NYLEK

-386 KQKPWDIYT
+386 KEKPWDIYT
-395 SIDNLLQFFE
+395 SCDNLLQFFE
-405 PDIRQKNQTLNYAVN
+405 PDIRKKNQTLNYMVN

-444 IKYTNEGGTISFS
+444 IKYTDAGGTISFS

-465 GLSDYKAIIQDTG
+465 GVSDYKGIIQDTG

-483 EYLPHI
+483 DYLPHI
-489 FELFT
+489 FESFS
-494 RQRNSSES
+494 RQRTSSES
-502 GILGT
+502 GVIGT

-513 VKKLVDLMHGTIH
+513 VKKLVDLMHGTIS

-534 TTVIVILPHHYIVEE
+534 TTVVVNLPHRYIIEE
-549 QEVKKVDNKAIDL
+549 QEVKEVDDKEIDL
-562 TGKHILLAE
+562 TGKHILLVE

-586 NGLKVMRAK
+586 KGIKVTWAK
-595 DGLEAVMMVKENMVD
+595 DGLEAVMMVKENAMD

-636 PNKKNQI
+636 PDDRNKL

-654 EDRKDCLD
+654 ENRKDCLD
-662 AGMSEHVSKPIEIQS
+662 AGMSEHVSKPIKIQS
-677 LLQTIGSVLKSKLV
+677 LLQTIESVLKK
-691 QLSRTNI
+691 

>member
-1 MFHFLFKKYFYNNNT
+1 
-16 NLCFSNTFFFYFV
+16 
-29 VNASMIGYNKRM
+29 M
-41 NTLEMKKINEVLKE
+41 NTIMNQVLQE
-55 NKIGIWKLDGNQLC
+55 NSIGTWKLVDDQLY
-69 GDDCFL
+69 GDDCFF
-75 DLLGT
+75 DLIGV
-80 SKDLSYEECY
+80 SKEIDAQECL
-90 KFHLDHIHPED
+90 KFHLSHVHPED
-101 REQFSEYTTK
+101 QEQFSEYVRK
-111 LNEERTEIVYRY
+111 LGEERTEIEYRFL
-123 IHPEKGV
+123 HPEKGV
-130 MIIRCSGKKT
+130 MMIRCSGKKME
-140 NDGSFVGMHQDISDI
+140 DGSIAGIHQDISDI
-155 VRLEKDKVVE
+155 VHLEKDKVVE
-165 SYLAQANEKLRNQNL
+165 TYLSETNEKLRNQNA
-180 AQNDYYKEILDEQAC
+180 AQNDYYKEILDELPC
-195 GVFAYTVNEHRIV
+195 GVFAYTVKEHRIF
-208 HMNKRAME
+208 HLNKSALKI
-216 MFHIDCLEEAQ
+216 FHIDDLEDAQ
-227 SKILSIFEK
+227 SKMYSIFKK
-236 FDYPDPTTNERLIAL
+236 FEYPDLTTNDRLIAL
-251 RKQDDS
+251 RTHDGS
-257 VDFEVIINSKETYE
+257 VDFEVIINPKESYE

-277 SKVFMNPDH
+277 SKVFKNPNG

-291 TVFLD
+291 TIFLD
-296 ISNLVMLKKAL
+296 VSNMVMLKKAL

-337 FSQLMRTHWDD
+337 FSELMKSHWEDSKI
-348 QELSR
+348 SR
-353 DYLEK
+353 NYLEK

-386 KQKPWDIYT
+386 KEKPWDIYT
-395 SIDNLLQFFE
+395 SCDNLLQFFE

-444 IKYTNEGGTISFS
+444 IKYTNVGGTISFS
-457 LEEIEREE
+457 LEEIEKEE
-465 GLSDYKAIIQDTG
+465 GLSDYKAIVQDTG

-483 EYLPHI
+483 DYLPHI
-489 FELFT
+489 FENFS
-494 RQRNSSES
+494 RQKTSSES
-502 GILGT
+502 GVIGT

-513 VKKLVDLMHGTIH
+513 VKKLVDLMHGTIS

-534 TTVIVILPHHYIVEE
+534 TTVVVNLPHRYIIEKEEVDVVEDKE
-549 QEVKKVDNKAIDL
+549 IDL
-562 TGKHILLAE
+562 TGKHILLVE

-586 NGLKVMRAK
+586 KGLKVMRAK
-595 DGLEAVMMVKENMVD
+595 DGLEAITIVKENAVD

-636 PNKKNQI
+636 PNNRSQL

-654 EDRKDCLD
+654 EDRQDCLE
-662 AGMSEHVSKPIEIQS
+662 AGMSEHVAKPIEIQS
-677 LLQTIGSVLKSKLV
+677 LLQTIESVLKK
-691 QLSRTNI
+691 

>member
-1 MFHFLFKKYFYNNNT
+1 MDAN
-16 NLCFSNTFFFYFV
+16 
-29 VNASMIGYNKRM
+29 
-41 NTLEMKKINEVLKE
+41 INQVLKE
-55 NKIGIWKLDGNQLC
+55 NAIGTWKLVDDQLY
-69 GDDCFL
+69 GDDCFF
-75 DLLGT
+75 DLIGV
-80 SKDLSYEECY
+80 SKEIDAQECL
-90 KFHLDHIHPED
+90 KFHLSHVHPED
-101 REQFSEYTTK
+101 QEQFSEYVIK
-111 LNEERTEIVYRY
+111 LGEERTEIEYRFL
-123 IHPEKGV
+123 HPEKGV
-130 MIIRCSGKKT
+130 MMIRCSGKKME
-140 NDGSFVGMHQDISDI
+140 DGSIAGIHQDISDI
-155 VRLEKDKVVE
+155 VHLEKDKVVE
-165 SYLAQANEKLRNQNL
+165 TYLSETNEKLRNQNA
-180 AQNDYYKEILDEQAC
+180 AQNDYYKEILDELPC
-195 GVFAYTVNEHRIV
+195 GVFAYTVKEHRIF
-208 HMNKRAME
+208 HLNKSALKI
-216 MFHIDCLEEAQ
+216 FHIDDLEDAQ
-227 SKILSIFEK
+227 SKMYSIFKK
-236 FDYPDPTTNERLIAL
+236 FEYPDLTTNDRLIAL
-251 RKQDDS
+251 RTHDGS
-257 VDFEVIINSKETYE
+257 VDFEVIINPKESYE

-277 SKVFMNPDH
+277 SKVFKNPNG

-291 TVFLD
+291 TIFLD
-296 ISNLVMLKKAL
+296 VSNMVMLKKAL

-337 FSQLMRTHWDD
+337 FSELMKSHWEDSKI
-348 QELSR
+348 SR
-353 DYLEK
+353 NYLEK
-358 IDESSQ
+358 IDESGQ

-386 KQKPWDIYT
+386 KEKPWDIYT
-395 SIDNLLQFFE
+395 SCDNLLQFFE

-465 GLSDYKAIIQDTG
+465 GLSDYKAIVQDTG

-483 EYLPHI
+483 DYLPHI
-489 FELFT
+489 FENFS
-494 RQRNSSES
+494 RQKTSSES
-502 GILGT
+502 GIIGT

-513 VKKLVDLMHGTIH
+513 VKKLVDLMHGTIS

-534 TTVIVILPHHYIVEE
+534 TTVVVNLPHRYIIEKEE
-549 QEVKKVDNKAIDL
+549 VDVVDDKEIDL
-562 TGKHILLAE
+562 TGKHILLVE

-586 NGLKVMRAK
+586 KGLKVMRAK
-595 DGLEAVMMVKENMVD
+595 DGLEAITIVKENAVD

-636 PNKKNQI
+636 PNNRSQL

-654 EDRKDCLD
+654 EDRQDCLE
-662 AGMSEHVSKPIEIQS
+662 AGMSEHVAKPIEIQS
-677 LLQTIGSVLKSKLV
+677 LLQTIESVLKK
-691 QLSRTNI
+691 

>member
-1 MFHFLFKKYFYNNNT
+1 MY
-16 NLCFSNTFFFYFV
+16 
-29 VNASMIGYNKRM
+29 
-41 NTLEMKKINEVLKE
+41 
-55 NKIGIWKLDGNQLC
+55 GN
-69 GDDCFL
+69 DCFL
-75 DLLGT
+75 DLIGVPKEMDAQACL
-80 SKDLSYEECY
+80 
-90 KFHLDHIHPED
+90 KFHLSHVHPED
-101 REQFSEYTTK
+101 QEQFGEYVRK
-111 LNEERTEIVYRY
+111 LSEERTEIVYRFL
-123 IHPEKGV
+123 HSEKGV
-130 MIIRCSGKKT
+130 MMIRCSGKKME
-140 NDGSFVGMHQDISDI
+140 DGTIAGIHQDISDI
-155 VRLEKDKVVE
+155 VRLEKDKILE
-165 SYLAQANEKLRNQNL
+165 TYLAET
-180 AQNDYYKEILDEQAC
+180 ND
-195 GVFAYTVNEHRIV
+195 AYTVKEHKIV
-208 HMNKRAME
+208 HLNKRALD
-216 MFHIDCLEEAQ
+216 MFHIDSFENAQ
-227 SKILSIFEK
+227 CKMRSIFEK
-236 FDYPDPTTNERLIAL
+236 FEYPDSTTNERLIAL
-251 RKQDDS
+251 RKQDNS
-257 VDFEVIINSKETYE
+257 VDFEVIINPKETYE

-296 ISNLVMLKKAL
+296 ISNMVMLKKAL

-337 FSQLMRTHWDD
+337 FSELMKTHWDD
-348 QELSR
+348 QEVSR
-353 DYLEK
+353 NYLNK
-358 IDESSQ
+358 INESSQ

-386 KQKPWDIYT
+386 KEKPWDIYT
-395 SIDNLLQFFE
+395 SCDNLLQFFE
-405 PDIRQKNQTLNYAVN
+405 PDIRQKNQTLNYSVN
-420 IKHNMILTDSL
+420 IQHNMILTDSL

-444 IKYTNEGGTISFS
+444 IKYTDAGGTISFS

-465 GLSDYKAIIQDTG
+465 GVSDYKGIIQDTG

-489 FELFT
+489 FESFS
-494 RQRNSSES
+494 RQRTSSES
-502 GILGT
+502 GVIGT

-513 VKKLVDLMHGTIH
+513 VKKLVDLMHGTIS

-534 TTVIVILPHHYIVEE
+534 TTVVVNLPHRYIIEE
-549 QEVKKVDNKAIDL
+549 QEVKKVNDKEINL
-562 TGKHILLAE
+562 TGKHILLVE

-586 NGLKVMRAK
+586 KGIKVTWAK
-595 DGLEAVMMVKENMVD
+595 DGLEAVMMVKENAMD

-636 PNKKNQI
+636 PDDRNKL

-662 AGMSEHVSKPIEIQS
+662 AGMSEHVSKLIEIQS
-677 LLQTIGSVLKSKLV
+677 LLQTIESVLKK
-691 QLSRTNI
+691 

>member
-1 MFHFLFKKYFYNNNT
+1 MDAN
-16 NLCFSNTFFFYFV
+16 
-29 VNASMIGYNKRM
+29 
-41 NTLEMKKINEVLKE
+41 INQVLKE
-55 NKIGIWKLDGNQLC
+55 NAIGTWKLVDDQLY
-69 GDDCFL
+69 GDDCFF
-75 DLLGT
+75 DLIGV
-80 SKDLSYEECY
+80 SKEIDAQECL
-90 KFHLDHIHPED
+90 KFHLSHVHPED
-101 REQFSEYTTK
+101 QEQFSEYVRK
-111 LNEERTEIVYRY
+111 LGEERTEIEYRFL
-123 IHPEKGV
+123 HPEKGV
-130 MIIRCSGKKT
+130 MMIRCSGKKME
-140 NDGSFVGMHQDISDI
+140 DGSIAGIHQDISDI
-155 VRLEKDKVVE
+155 VHLEKDKVVE
-165 SYLAQANEKLRNQNL
+165 TYLSETNEKLRNQNA
-180 AQNDYYKEILDEQAC
+180 AQNDYYKEILDELPC
-195 GVFAYTVNEHRIV
+195 GVFAYTVKEHRIF
-208 HMNKRAME
+208 HLNKSALKI
-216 MFHIDCLEEAQ
+216 FHIDDLEDAQ
-227 SKILSIFEK
+227 SKMYSIFKK
-236 FDYPDPTTNERLIAL
+236 FEYPDPTTNDRLIEL
-251 RKQDDS
+251 RTHDGS
-257 VDFEVIINSKETYE
+257 VDFEVIINPKESYE

-277 SKVFMNPDH
+277 SKVFKNPNG

-291 TVFLD
+291 TIFLD
-296 ISNLVMLKKAL
+296 VSNMVMLKKAL

-337 FSQLMRTHWDD
+337 FSELMKSHWEDSKI
-348 QELSR
+348 SR
-353 DYLEK
+353 NYLEK

-386 KQKPWDIYT
+386 KEKPWDIYT
-395 SIDNLLQFFE
+395 SCDNLLQFFE

-420 IKHNMILTDSL
+420 VKHNMILTDSL

-465 GLSDYKAIIQDTG
+465 GLSDYKAIVQDTG

-483 EYLPHI
+483 DYLPHI
-489 FELFT
+489 FENFS
-494 RQRNSSES
+494 RQKTSSES
-502 GILGT
+502 GVIGT

-513 VKKLVDLMHGTIH
+513 VKKLVDLMHGTIS

-534 TTVIVILPHHYIVEE
+534 TTVVVNLPHRYIIEKEE
-549 QEVKKVDNKAIDL
+549 VDVVDDKEIDL
-562 TGKHILLAE
+562 TGKHILLVE

-586 NGLKVMRAK
+586 KGLKVMRAK
-595 DGLEAVMMVKENMVD
+595 DGLEAITIVKENAVD

-636 PNKKNQI
+636 PNNRSQI

-654 EDRKDCLD
+654 EDRQDCLE
-662 AGMSEHVSKPIEIQS
+662 AGMSEHVAKPIEIQS
-677 LLQTIGSVLKSKLV
+677 LLQTIESVLKK
-691 QLSRTNI
+691 

>member
-1 MFHFLFKKYFYNNNT
+1 MDT
-16 NLCFSNTFFFYFV
+16 N
-29 VNASMIGYNKRM
+29 
-41 NTLEMKKINEVLKE
+41 INQVLKE
-55 NKIGIWKLDGNQLC
+55 NSIGTWKLVDDQLY
-69 GDDCFL
+69 GDDCFF
-75 DLLGT
+75 DLIGV
-80 SKDLSYEECY
+80 SKEIDAQECL
-90 KFHLDHIHPED
+90 KFHLSHVHPED
-101 REQFSEYTTK
+101 QEQFSEYVRK
-111 LNEERTEIVYRY
+111 LSEERTEIEYRFL
-123 IHPEKGV
+123 HPEKGV
-130 MIIRCSGKKT
+130 MMIRCSGKKME
-140 NDGSFVGMHQDISDI
+140 DGSIAGIHQDISDI
-155 VRLEKDKVVE
+155 VHLEKDKVVE
-165 SYLAQANEKLRNQNL
+165 TYLSETNEKLRNQNV
-180 AQNDYYKEILDEQAC
+180 AQNDYYKEILDELPC
-195 GVFAYTVNEHRIV
+195 GVFAYTVKEHRIF
-208 HMNKRAME
+208 HLNKSALKI
-216 MFHIDCLEEAQ
+216 FHINDLEDAQ
-227 SKILSIFEK
+227 SKMYSIFKK
-236 FDYPDPTTNERLIAL
+236 FEYPDPTTNDCLIAL
-251 RKQDDS
+251 RTHDGS
-257 VDFEVIINSKETYE
+257 VDFEVIINPKESYE

-277 SKVFMNPDH
+277 SKVFKNPNG

-291 TVFLD
+291 TIFLD
-296 ISNLVMLKKAL
+296 VSNMVMLKKAL

-337 FSQLMRTHWDD
+337 FSELMKSHWEDSKI
-348 QELSR
+348 SR
-353 DYLEK
+353 NYLEK

-386 KQKPWDIYT
+386 KEKPWDIYT
-395 SIDNLLQFFE
+395 SCDNLLQFFE

-420 IKHNMILTDSL
+420 VKHNMILTDSL

-444 IKYTNEGGTISFS
+444 IKYTNVGGTISFS
-457 LEEIEREE
+457 LEEIEKEE
-465 GLSDYKAIIQDTG
+465 GLSDYKAIVQDTG

-489 FELFT
+489 FENFT
-494 RQRNSSES
+494 REKTSSES
-502 GILGT
+502 GVIGT

-513 VKKLVDLMHGTIH
+513 VKKLVDLMHGTIS

-534 TTVIVILPHHYIVEE
+534 TTVVVNLPHRYIIEKEE
-549 QEVKKVDNKAIDL
+549 VDVVDDKEIDL
-562 TGKHILLAE
+562 TGEHILLVE

-586 NGLKVMRAK
+586 KGLKVMRAK
-595 DGLEAVMMVKENMVD
+595 DGLEAITIVKENAVD

-636 PNKKNQI
+636 PNNRSQL

-662 AGMSEHVSKPIEIQS
+662 AGMSEHVAKPIEIQS
-677 LLQTIGSVLKSKLV
+677 LLQTIESVLKK
-691 QLSRTNI
+691 

>member
-1 MFHFLFKKYFYNNNT
+1 MDAN
-16 NLCFSNTFFFYFV
+16 
-29 VNASMIGYNKRM
+29 
-41 NTLEMKKINEVLKE
+41 INQVLKE
-55 NKIGIWKLDGNQLC
+55 NAIGTWKLVDDQLY
-69 GDDCFL
+69 GDDCFF
-75 DLLGT
+75 DLIGV
-80 SKDLSYEECY
+80 SKEIDAQECL
-90 KFHLDHIHPED
+90 KFHLSHVHPED
-101 REQFSEYTTK
+101 QEQFSEYVRK
-111 LNEERTEIVYRY
+111 LGEERTEIEYRFL
-123 IHPEKGV
+123 HPEKGV
-130 MIIRCSGKKT
+130 MMIRCSGKKME
-140 NDGSFVGMHQDISDI
+140 DGSIVGIHQDISDI
-155 VRLEKDKVVE
+155 VHLEKDKVVE
-165 SYLAQANEKLRNQNL
+165 TYLSETNEKLRNQNA
-180 AQNDYYKEILDEQAC
+180 AQNDYYKEILDELPC
-195 GVFAYTVNEHRIV
+195 GVFAYTVKEHRIF
-208 HMNKRAME
+208 HLNKSALKI
-216 MFHIDCLEEAQ
+216 FHIDDLEDAQ
-227 SKILSIFEK
+227 SKMYSIFKK
-236 FDYPDPTTNERLIAL
+236 FEYPDPTTNDRLIEL
-251 RKQDDS
+251 RTHDGS
-257 VDFEVIINSKETYE
+257 VDFEVIINPKESYE

-277 SKVFMNPDH
+277 SKVFKNPNG

-291 TVFLD
+291 TIFLD
-296 ISNLVMLKKAL
+296 VSNMVMLKKAL

-337 FSQLMRTHWDD
+337 FSELMKSHWEDSKI
-348 QELSR
+348 SR
-353 DYLEK
+353 NYLEK
-358 IDESSQ
+358 IDESGQ

-386 KQKPWDIYT
+386 KEKPWDIYT
-395 SIDNLLQFFE
+395 SCDNLLQFFE

-465 GLSDYKAIIQDTG
+465 GLSDYKAIVQDTG

-483 EYLPHI
+483 DYLPHI
-489 FELFT
+489 FENFS
-494 RQRNSSES
+494 RQKTSSES
-502 GILGT
+502 GIIGT

-513 VKKLVDLMHGTIH
+513 VKKLVDLMHGTIS

-534 TTVIVILPHHYIVEE
+534 TTVVVNLPHRYIIEKEE
-549 QEVKKVDNKAIDL
+549 VDVVDDKEIDL
-562 TGKHILLAE
+562 TGKHILLVE

-586 NGLKVMRAK
+586 KGLKVMRAK
-595 DGLEAVMMVKENMVD
+595 DGLEAITIVKENAVD

-627 EACKVIRSL
+627 EACKIIRSL
-636 PNKKNQI
+636 PNNRSQL

-654 EDRKDCLD
+654 EDRQDCLE
-662 AGMSEHVSKPIEIQS
+662 AGMSEHVAKPIEIQS
-677 LLQTIGSVLKSKLV
+677 LLQTIESVLKK
-691 QLSRTNI
+691 

>member
-1 MFHFLFKKYFYNNNT
+1 MDT
-16 NLCFSNTFFFYFV
+16 N
-29 VNASMIGYNKRM
+29 
-41 NTLEMKKINEVLKE
+41 INQVLKE
-55 NKIGIWKLDGNQLC
+55 NAIGTWKLVDDQLY
-69 GDDCFL
+69 GDDCFF
-75 DLLGT
+75 DLIGV
-80 SKDLSYEECY
+80 SKEIDAQECL
-90 KFHLDHIHPED
+90 KFHLSHVHPED
-101 REQFSEYTTK
+101 QEQFSEYVRK
-111 LNEERTEIVYRY
+111 LGEERTEIEYRFL
-123 IHPEKGV
+123 HPEKGV
-130 MIIRCSGKKT
+130 VMIRCSGKKME
-140 NDGSFVGMHQDISDI
+140 DGSIAGIHQDISDI
-155 VRLEKDKVVE
+155 VHLEKDKVVE
-165 SYLAQANEKLRNQNL
+165 TYLSETNEKLRNQNA
-180 AQNDYYKEILDEQAC
+180 AQNDYYKEILDELPC
-195 GVFAYTVNEHRIV
+195 GVFAYTVKEHRIV
-208 HMNKRAME
+208 HLNKRALKI
-216 MFHIDCLEEAQ
+216 FHIDDLEDAQ
-227 SKILSIFEK
+227 SKIRSIFNK
-236 FDYPDPTTNERLIAL
+236 FEYPDPTTNDRLIEL
-251 RKQDDS
+251 RTHDGS
-257 VDFEVIINSKETYE
+257 LDFEVIIHPREEYE
-271 VHALAK
+271 VQVLAK
-277 SKVFMNPDH
+277 SKVFKNPNG

-291 TVFLD
+291 TIFLD
-296 ISNLVMLKKAL
+296 VSNMVMLKKAL

-337 FSQLMRTHWDD
+337 FSELMKSHWEDSKI
-348 QELSR
+348 SR
-353 DYLEK
+353 NYLEK
-358 IDESSQ
+358 IDESGQ

-386 KQKPWDIYT
+386 KEKPWDIYT
-395 SIDNLLQFFE
+395 SCDNLLQFFE

-420 IKHNMILTDSL
+420 VKHNMILTDSL

-465 GLSDYKAIIQDTG
+465 GLSDYKAIVQDTG

-489 FELFT
+489 FENFS
-494 RQRNSSES
+494 RQKTSSES
-502 GILGT
+502 GVIGT

-513 VKKLVDLMHGTIH
+513 VKKLVDLMHGTIS

-534 TTVIVILPHHYIVEE
+534 TTVVVNLPHRYIIEKEE
-549 QEVKKVDNKAIDL
+549 VDVVDDKEIDL
-562 TGKHILLAE
+562 TGKHILLVE

-586 NGLKVMRAK
+586 KGLKVMRAK
-595 DGLEAVMMVKENMVD
+595 DGLEAVTIVKENAMD

-636 PNKKNQI
+636 PNNRSQL

-654 EDRKDCLD
+654 EDRKDCLE
-662 AGMSEHVSKPIEIQS
+662 AGMSEHVENR
-677 LLQTIGSVLKSKLV
+677 LKSNLYHK
-691 QLSRTNI
+691 QLNLY

>member
-1 MFHFLFKKYFYNNNT
+1 MDAN
-16 NLCFSNTFFFYFV
+16 
-29 VNASMIGYNKRM
+29 
-41 NTLEMKKINEVLKE
+41 INQVLKE
-55 NKIGIWKLDGNQLC
+55 NAIGTWKLVDDQLY
-69 GDDCFL
+69 GDDCFF
-75 DLLGT
+75 DLIGV
-80 SKDLSYEECY
+80 SKEIDAQECL
-90 KFHLDHIHPED
+90 KFHLSHVHPED
-101 REQFSEYTTK
+101 QEQFSEYVRK
-111 LNEERTEIVYRY
+111 LGEERTEIEYRFL
-123 IHPEKGV
+123 HPEKGV
-130 MIIRCSGKKT
+130 MMIRCSGKKME
-140 NDGSFVGMHQDISDI
+140 DGSIAGIHQDISDI
-155 VRLEKDKVVE
+155 VHLEKDKVVE
-165 SYLAQANEKLRNQNL
+165 TYLSETNEKLRNQNA
-180 AQNDYYKEILDEQAC
+180 AQNDYYKEILDELPC
-195 GVFAYTVNEHRIV
+195 GVFAYTVKEHRIF
-208 HMNKRAME
+208 HLNKSALKI
-216 MFHIDCLEEAQ
+216 FHIDDLEDAQ
-227 SKILSIFEK
+227 SKMYSIFKK
-236 FDYPDPTTNERLIAL
+236 FEYPDPTTNDRLIEL
-251 RKQDDS
+251 RTHDGS
-257 VDFEVIINSKETYE
+257 VDFEVIINPKESYE

-277 SKVFMNPDH
+277 SKVFKNPNG

-291 TVFLD
+291 TIFLD
-296 ISNLVMLKKAL
+296 VSNMVMLKKAL

-328 RTPLNAIIG
+328 RTPLNTIIG
-337 FSQLMRTHWDD
+337 FSELMKSHWEDSKI
-348 QELSR
+348 SR
-353 DYLEK
+353 NYLEK
-358 IDESSQ
+358 IDESGQ

-386 KQKPWDIYT
+386 KEKPWDIYT
-395 SIDNLLQFFE
+395 SCDNLLQFFE

-465 GLSDYKAIIQDTG
+465 GLSDYKAIVQDTG

-483 EYLPHI
+483 DYLPHI
-489 FELFT
+489 FENFS
-494 RQRNSSES
+494 RQKTSSES
-502 GILGT
+502 GIIGT

-513 VKKLVDLMHGTIH
+513 VKKLVDLMHGTIS

-534 TTVIVILPHHYIVEE
+534 TTVVVNLPHRYIIEKEE
-549 QEVKKVDNKAIDL
+549 VDVVDDKEIDL
-562 TGKHILLAE
+562 TGKHILLVE

-586 NGLKVMRAK
+586 KGLKVMRAK
-595 DGLEAVMMVKENMVD
+595 DGLDAVMMVKKNAED

-636 PNKKNQI
+636 PNNRSKL
-643 PIIALTANAFE
+643 PIIALTANAFDE
-654 EDRKDCLD
+654 NRKDCLD

-677 LLQTIGSVLKSKLV
+677 LLQTIESVLKK
-691 QLSRTNI
+691 

>member
-1 MFHFLFKKYFYNNNT
+1 M
-16 NLCFSNTFFFYFV
+16 
-29 VNASMIGYNKRM
+29 
-41 NTLEMKKINEVLKE
+41 
-55 NKIGIWKLDGNQLC
+55 
-69 GDDCFL
+69 
-75 DLLGT
+75 
-80 SKDLSYEECY
+80 
-90 KFHLDHIHPED
+90 
-101 REQFSEYTTK
+101 
-111 LNEERTEIVYRY
+111 
-123 IHPEKGV
+123 
-130 MIIRCSGKKT
+130 IRCSGKKME
-140 NDGSFVGMHQDISDI
+140 DGSIAGIHQDISDI
-155 VRLEKDKVVE
+155 VRLEKDKIVE
-165 SYLAQANEKLRNQNL
+165 TYLSETNEKLRNQNV
-180 AQNDYYKEILDEQAC
+180 AQNDYYKEILDELPC
-195 GVFAYTVNEHRIV
+195 GVFAYTVKEHRIV
-208 HMNKRAME
+208 HLNKRALKI
-216 MFHIDCLEEAQ
+216 FHIDDLEDVQ
-227 SKILSIFEK
+227 SKMRSIFKK
-236 FDYPDPTTNERLIAL
+236 FEYPDTTTNDRLIAL
-251 RKQDDS
+251 RTNDGS
-257 VDFEVIINSKETYE
+257 VDFEVIINPKESYE

-277 SKVFMNPDH
+277 SKVFKNPNG
-286 ERIII
+286 ERIVI
-291 TVFLD
+291 TCFLD
-296 ISNLVMLKKAL
+296 ISNMVMLKKAL

-337 FSQLMRTHWDD
+337 FSELMKSHWNDP
-348 QELSR
+348 EVSR

-386 KQKPWDIYT
+386 KEKPWDIYT
-395 SIDNLLQFFE
+395 SCDNLLQFFE
-405 PDIRQKNQTLNYAVN
+405 PDLRQKNQTLNYSVN

-444 IKYTNEGGTISFS
+444 IKYTDAGGTISFS

-465 GLSDYKAIIQDTG
+465 GLSDYKAIVQDTG

-483 EYLPHI
+483 DYLPHI
-489 FELFT
+489 FENFT
-494 RQRNSSES
+494 RQKTSSES
-502 GILGT
+502 GVIGT

-513 VKKLVDLMHGTIH
+513 VKKMVDLMHGTISV
-526 IESEEGKG
+526 ESEEGKG
-534 TTVIVILPHHYIVEE
+534 TTVVVNLPHRYIIEKEE
-549 QEVKKVDNKAIDL
+549 VDVVDDKEIDL
-562 TGKHILLAE
+562 TGKHILLVE

-586 NGLKVMRAK
+586 KGLKVMRAK
-595 DGLEAVMMVKENMVD
+595 DGLEAVMMVKENVVD

-636 PNKKNQI
+636 PNNRSQL

-662 AGMSEHVSKPIEIQS
+662 AGMSEHVAKPIEIQS
-677 LLQTIGSVLKSKLV
+677 LLQTIESVLKK
-691 QLSRTNI
+691 

>member
-1 MFHFLFKKYFYNNNT
+1 MY
-16 NLCFSNTFFFYFV
+16 
-29 VNASMIGYNKRM
+29 
-41 NTLEMKKINEVLKE
+41 
-55 NKIGIWKLDGNQLC
+55 GN
-69 GDDCFL
+69 DCFL
-75 DLLGT
+75 DLIGVPKEMDAQACL
-80 SKDLSYEECY
+80 
-90 KFHLDHIHPED
+90 KFHLSHVHPED
-101 REQFSEYTTK
+101 QEQFGEYVRK
-111 LNEERTEIVYRY
+111 LSEERTEIVYRFL
-123 IHPEKGV
+123 HSEKGV
-130 MIIRCSGKKT
+130 MMIRCSGKKME
-140 NDGSFVGMHQDISDI
+140 DGTIAGIHQDISDI
-155 VRLEKDKVVE
+155 VRLEKDKILE
-165 SYLAQANEKLRNQNL
+165 TYLAET
-180 AQNDYYKEILDEQAC
+180 ND
-195 GVFAYTVNEHRIV
+195 AYTVKEHKIV
-208 HMNKRAME
+208 HLNKRALD
-216 MFHIDCLEEAQ
+216 MFHIDSFENAQ
-227 SKILSIFEK
+227 CKMRSIFEK
-236 FDYPDPTTNERLIAL
+236 FEYPDSTTNERLIAL
-251 RKQDDS
+251 RKQDNS
-257 VDFEVIINSKETYE
+257 VDFEVIINPKETYE

-296 ISNLVMLKKAL
+296 ISNMVMLKKAL

-337 FSQLMRTHWDD
+337 FSELMKTHWDD
-348 QELSR
+348 QEVSR
-353 DYLEK
+353 NYLNK
-358 IDESSQ
+358 INESSQ

-386 KQKPWDIYT
+386 KEKPWDIYT
-395 SIDNLLQFFE
+395 SCDNLLQFFE
-405 PDIRQKNQTLNYAVN
+405 PDIRQKNQTLNYSVN
-420 IKHNMILTDSL
+420 IQHNMILTDSL

-444 IKYTNEGGTISFS
+444 IKYTDAGGTISFS

-465 GLSDYKAIIQDTG
+465 GVSDYKGIIQDTG

-489 FELFT
+489 FESFS
-494 RQRNSSES
+494 RQRTSSES
-502 GILGT
+502 GVIGT

-513 VKKLVDLMHGTIH
+513 VKKLVDLMHGTIS

-534 TTVIVILPHHYIVEE
+534 TTVVVNLPHRYIIEE
-549 QEVKKVDNKAIDL
+549 QEVKKVNDKEIDL
-562 TGKHILLAE
+562 TGKHILLVE

-586 NGLKVMRAK
+586 KGIKVTWAK
-595 DGLEAVMMVKENMVD
+595 DGLEAVMMVKENAMD

-636 PNKKNQI
+636 PDDRNKL

-677 LLQTIGSVLKSKLV
+677 LLQTIESVLKK
-691 QLSRTNI
+691 

>member
-1 MFHFLFKKYFYNNNT
+1 MNQVLQEN
-16 NLCFSNTFFFYFV
+16 S
-29 VNASMIGYNKRM
+29 IG
-41 NTLEMKKINEVLKE
+41 T
-55 NKIGIWKLDGNQLC
+55 WKLVDDQLY

-75 DLLGT
+75 NLIGA
-80 SKDLSYEECY
+80 SKELDAQECL
-90 KFHLDHIHPED
+90 KFHLAHVHPED
-101 REQFSEYTTK
+101 QEQFSEYVRK
-111 LNEERTEIVYRY
+111 LSEERTEIVYRFL
-123 IHPEKGV
+123 HPEKGV
-130 MIIRCSGKKT
+130 MMIRCSGKKME
-140 NDGSFVGMHQDISDI
+140 DGSIAGIHQDISEI
-155 VRLEKDKVVE
+155 VRLEKDKIVE
-165 SYLAQANEKLRNQNL
+165 TYLSETNEKLRNQNV
-180 AQNDYYKEILDEQAC
+180 AQNDYYKEILDELPC
-195 GVFAYTVNEHRIV
+195 GVFAYTVKEHRIV
-208 HMNKRAME
+208 HLNKRALKI
-216 MFHIDCLEEAQ
+216 FHIDDLEDVQ
-227 SKILSIFEK
+227 SKMRSIFKK
-236 FDYPDPTTNERLIAL
+236 FEYPDTTTNDRLIAL
-251 RKQDDS
+251 RTNDGS
-257 VDFEVIINSKETYE
+257 VDFEVIINPKESYE

-277 SKVFMNPDH
+277 SKVFKYPNG

-291 TVFLD
+291 TIFVD
-296 ISNLVMLKKAL
+296 ISNLVMLKQSL

-337 FSQLMRTHWDD
+337 FSELMKSHWEDSKV
-348 QELSR
+348 SR
-353 DYLEK
+353 NYLEK

-386 KQKPWDIYT
+386 KEKPWDIYI
-395 SIDNLLQFFE
+395 SCDNLLQFFE

-444 IKYTNEGGTISFS
+444 IKYTNVGGTISFS

-465 GLSDYKAIIQDTG
+465 GLSDYKAVVQDTG

-489 FELFT
+489 FENFT
-494 RQRNSSES
+494 REKTSSES
-502 GILGT
+502 GVIGT

-513 VKKLVDLMHGTIH
+513 VKKLVDLMHGTIS
-526 IESEEGKG
+526 IKSEEGKG
-534 TTVIVILPHHYIVEE
+534 TTVVVNLPHRYIVEE
-549 QEVKKVDNKAIDL
+549 QEVKEVDDKEIDL
-562 TGKHILLAE
+562 TGKHILLVE

-586 NGLKVMRAK
+586 KGLKVMRAK
-595 DGLEAVMMVKENMVD
+595 DGLEAITIVKENAVD

-636 PNKKNQI
+636 PNNRSQL

-662 AGMSEHVSKPIEIQS
+662 AGMSDHVSKPIEIQS
-677 LLQTIGSVLKSKLV
+677 LLQTIESVLKK
-691 QLSRTNI
+691 

>member
-1 MFHFLFKKYFYNNNT
+1 MITQNHISLVLFFLYFIE
-16 NLCFSNTFFFYFV
+16 
-29 VNASMIGYNKRM
+29 NATIIGYNILM
-41 NTLEMKKINEVLKE
+41 DTNINQVLKE
-55 NKIGIWKLDGNQLC
+55 NAIGTWKLVDDQLY
-69 GDDCFL
+69 GDNCFF
-75 DLLGT
+75 DLIGV
-80 SKDLSYEECY
+80 SKEIDAQECL
-90 KFHLDHIHPED
+90 KFHLAHVHPED
-101 REQFSEYTTK
+101 QEQFSEYVRK
-111 LNEERTEIVYRY
+111 LSEERTEIVYRFL
-123 IHPEKGV
+123 HPEKGV
-130 MIIRCSGKKT
+130 MMIRCSGKKME
-140 NDGSFVGMHQDISDI
+140 DGSIAGIHQDISDI
-155 VRLEKDKVVE
+155 VRLEKDKIVE
-165 SYLAQANEKLRNQNL
+165 TYLSETNEKLRNQNV
-180 AQNDYYKEILDEQAC
+180 AQNDYYKEILDELPC
-195 GVFAYTVNEHRIV
+195 GVFAYTVKEHRIV
-208 HMNKRAME
+208 HLNKRALKI
-216 MFHIDCLEEAQ
+216 FHIDDLEDVQ
-227 SKILSIFEK
+227 SKMRSIFKK
-236 FDYPDPTTNERLIAL
+236 FEYPDLTTNDRLIAL
-251 RKQDDS
+251 RTNDGS
-257 VDFEVIINSKETYE
+257 VDFEVIINPKESYE

-277 SKVFMNPDH
+277 SKVFKYPNG

-291 TVFLD
+291 TIFVD
-296 ISNLVMLKKAL
+296 ISNLVMLKQSL

-337 FSQLMRTHWDD
+337 FSELMKSHWEDSKA
-348 QELSR
+348 SR
-353 DYLEK
+353 NYLEK

-386 KQKPWDIYT
+386 KEKPWDIYT
-395 SIDNLLQFFE
+395 SCDNLLQFFE
-405 PDIRQKNQTLNYAVN
+405 PDIRQKNQTLNYMVN

-444 IKYTNEGGTISFS
+444 IKYTNVGGTISFS

-465 GLSDYKAIIQDTG
+465 GLSDYKAIVQDTG

-489 FELFT
+489 FENFS
-494 RQRNSSES
+494 RQKTSSES
-502 GILGT
+502 GVIGT

-513 VKKLVDLMHGTIH
+513 VKKLVDLMHGTIS

-534 TTVIVILPHHYIVEE
+534 TTVVVNLPHRYIIEKEE
-549 QEVKKVDNKAIDL
+549 VDVVDDKEIDL
-562 TGKHILLAE
+562 TGKHILLVE

-586 NGLKVMRAK
+586 KGLKVMRAK
-595 DGLEAVMMVKENMVD
+595 DGLEAVTFVKENAVD

-627 EACKVIRSL
+627 EACKVIRAL
-636 PNKKNQI
+636 PNKRNTL

-654 EDRKDCLD
+654 EDRKACLD

-677 LLQTIGSVLKSKLV
+677 LLQTIESVLKK
-691 QLSRTNI
+691 

>member
-1 MFHFLFKKYFYNNNT
+1 MDK
-16 NLCFSNTFFFYFV
+16 
-29 VNASMIGYNKRM
+29 IM
-41 NTLEMKKINEVLKE
+41 NQVLKE
-55 NKIGIWKLDGNQLC
+55 NSIGIWKLDGNQLY
-69 GDDCFL
+69 GNDCFL
-75 DLLGT
+75 DLIGVPKEMDAQACL
-80 SKDLSYEECY
+80 
-90 KFHLDHIHPED
+90 KFHLSHVHPED
-101 REQFSEYTTK
+101 QEQFGEYVRK
-111 LNEERTEIVYRY
+111 LSEERTEIVYRFL
-123 IHPEKGV
+123 HPEKGV
-130 MIIRCSGKKT
+130 MMIRCSGKKME
-140 NDGSFVGMHQDISDI
+140 DGTIAGIHQDISDI
-155 VRLEKDKVVE
+155 VRLEKDKILE
-165 SYLAQANEKLRNQNL
+165 TYLAETNEKLRNQNV
-180 AQNDYYKEILDEQAC
+180 AQNDYYKEILDELPC
-195 GVFAYTVNEHRIV
+195 GVFAYTVKEHRIV
-208 HMNKRAME
+208 HLNKRALD
-216 MFHIDCLEEAQ
+216 MFHIDSLENAQ
-227 SKILSIFEK
+227 SKMRSIFEK
-236 FDYPDPTTNERLIAL
+236 FEYPDSTTNERLITL
-251 RKQDDS
+251 REKDGS
-257 VDFEVIINSKETYE
+257 VDFEVIINPRESHE

-277 SKVFMNPDH
+277 SKVFKYPNG

-291 TVFLD
+291 TIFVD
-296 ISNLVMLKKAL
+296 ISNLVMLKQSL

-337 FSQLMRTHWDD
+337 FSQLMKSHWDD
-348 QELSR
+348 QEVSR
-353 DYLEK
+353 NYLEK

-386 KQKPWDIYT
+386 KEKPWDIYT
-395 SIDNLLQFFE
+395 SCDNLLQFFE
-405 PDIRQKNQTLNYAVN
+405 PDIRQKNQTLNYSVN
-420 IKHNMILTDSL
+420 IKHNMILTDFL

-444 IKYTNEGGTISFS
+444 IKYTNVGGTISFS

-465 GLSDYKAIIQDTG
+465 GVSDYKGIIQDTG

-489 FELFT
+489 FESFT
-494 RQRNSSES
+494 RQRTSSES
-502 GILGT
+502 GVIGT

-513 VKKLVDLMHGTIH
+513 VKKLVELMHGTIS

-534 TTVIVILPHHYIVEE
+534 TTVVVNLPHRYIIEKEE
-549 QEVKKVDNKAIDL
+549 VDVADDKEIDF
-562 TGKHILLAE
+562 TGKHILLVE

-586 NGLKVMRAK
+586 KGIKVTWAK
-595 DGLEAVMMVKENMVD
+595 DGLEAVMKVKENAMD

-636 PNKKNQI
+636 PNNRSQL

-654 EDRKDCLD
+654 EDCQDCLE
-662 AGMSEHVSKPIEIQS
+662 AGMSEYVSKPIEIQS
-677 LLQTIGSVLKSKLV
+677 LLQTIESVLKK
-691 QLSRTNI
+691 

>member
-1 MFHFLFKKYFYNNNT
+1 MITQFYVSIILFFLSFIENAITIRYNI
-16 NLCFSNTFFFYFV
+16 F
-29 VNASMIGYNKRM
+29 MD
-41 NTLEMKKINEVLKE
+41 KIINQVLKE
-55 NKIGIWKLDGNQLC
+55 NSIGIWKLDGNQLY
-69 GDDCFL
+69 GDECFL
-75 DLLGT
+75 KLIGV
-80 SKDLSYEECY
+80 SKETDAQACL
-90 KFHLDHIHPED
+90 KFHLSHVHPED
-101 REQFSEYTTK
+101 QEQFSEYVRK
-111 LNEERTEIVYRY
+111 LSEERTEIVYRFL
-123 IHPEKGV
+123 HPEKGV
-130 MIIRCSGKKT
+130 LIIRCSGKKME
-140 NDGSFVGMHQDISDI
+140 DGTIAGIHQDISDI
-155 VRLEKDKVVE
+155 VRLEKDKIVE
-165 SYLAQANEKLRNQNL
+165 SYLAETNEKLRNQNV
-180 AQNDYYKEILDEQAC
+180 AQNDYYKEILDELPC
-195 GVFAYTVNEHRIV
+195 GVFAYTVKEHKIA
-208 HMNKRAME
+208 HLNKRALD
-216 MFHIDCLEEAQ
+216 MFHIDSLEKAQ
-227 SKILSIFEK
+227 CKMRSIFEK
-236 FDYPDPTTNERLIAL
+236 FEYPDSTTNERLIAL
-251 RKQDDS
+251 RKYDNS
-257 VDFEVIINSKETYE
+257 VDFEVIINPKETYE

-296 ISNLVMLKKAL
+296 ISNMVMLKKAL
-307 EQAKEG
+307 EQAEEG

-328 RTPLNAIIG
+328 RTPLNAITG
-337 FSQLMRTHWDD
+337 FSELMKSHWDD
-348 QELSR
+348 AKVSR
-353 DYLEK
+353 NYLEK

-386 KQKPWDIYT
+386 KEKPWDIYT
-395 SIDNLLQFFE
+395 SCDNLLQFFE
-405 PDIRQKNQTLNYAVN
+405 PDIRQKNQTLNYSVN
-420 IKHNMILTDSL
+420 IQHNMILTDSL

-444 IKYTNEGGTISFS
+444 IKYTDAGGTISFS
-457 LEEIEREE
+457 LEEIEREK
-465 GLSDYKAIIQDTG
+465 GLSDYKVIIQDTG

-489 FELFT
+489 FENFS
-494 RQRNSSES
+494 RQKTSSES
-502 GILGT
+502 GLIGT

-513 VKKLVDLMHGTIH
+513 VKKLVELMHGTIS

-534 TTVIVILPHHYIVEE
+534 TTVVVSLPHRYIIEK
-549 QEVKKVDNKAIDL
+549 QEVKEVDDKKIDL
-562 TGKHILLAE
+562 TGKHILLVE

-586 NGLKVMRAK
+586 KGIKVTWAK
-595 DGLEAVMMVKENMVD
+595 DGLEAITMVKENAMD

-622 RMNGF
+622 KMNGF

-636 PNKKNQI
+636 PDDRNKL

-677 LLQTIGSVLKSKLV
+677 LLQTIESVLKGAVTDKEVSA
-691 QLSRTNI
+691 

>member
-1 MFHFLFKKYFYNNNT
+1 M
-16 NLCFSNTFFFYFV
+16 
-29 VNASMIGYNKRM
+29 
-41 NTLEMKKINEVLKE
+41 
-55 NKIGIWKLDGNQLC
+55 
-69 GDDCFL
+69 
-75 DLLGT
+75 
-80 SKDLSYEECY
+80 
-90 KFHLDHIHPED
+90 
-101 REQFSEYTTK
+101 
-111 LNEERTEIVYRY
+111 
-123 IHPEKGV
+123 
-130 MIIRCSGKKT
+130 IRCSGKKME
-140 NDGSFVGMHQDISDI
+140 DGSIAGIHQDISEI
-155 VRLEKDKVVE
+155 VRLEKDKIVE
-165 SYLAQANEKLRNQNL
+165 TYLSETNEKLRNQNV
-180 AQNDYYKEILDEQAC
+180 AQNDYYKEILDELPC
-195 GVFAYTVNEHRIV
+195 GVFAYTVKEHRIV
-208 HMNKRAME
+208 HLNKRALKI
-216 MFHIDCLEEAQ
+216 FHIDDLEDVQ
-227 SKILSIFEK
+227 SKMRSIFKK
-236 FDYPDPTTNERLIAL
+236 FEYPDTTTNDRLIAL
-251 RKQDDS
+251 RTNDGS
-257 VDFEVIINSKETYE
+257 VDFEVIINPKESYE

-277 SKVFMNPDH
+277 SKVFKNPNG
-286 ERIII
+286 ERIVI
-291 TVFLD
+291 TCFLD
-296 ISNLVMLKKAL
+296 ISNMVMLKKAL

-337 FSQLMRTHWDD
+337 FSELMKSHWNDP
-348 QELSR
+348 EVSR

-386 KQKPWDIYT
+386 KEKPWDIYT
-395 SIDNLLQFFE
+395 SCDNLLQFFE
-405 PDIRQKNQTLNYAVN
+405 PDLRQKNQTLNYSVN

-465 GLSDYKAIIQDTG
+465 GLSDYKAIVQDTG

-483 EYLPHI
+483 DYLPHI
-489 FELFT
+489 FENFT
-494 RQRNSSES
+494 RQKTSSES
-502 GILGT
+502 GVIGT

-513 VKKLVDLMHGTIH
+513 VKKMVDLMHGTISV
-526 IESEEGKG
+526 ESEEGKG
-534 TTVIVILPHHYIVEE
+534 TTVVVNLPHRYIIEKEE
-549 QEVKKVDNKAIDL
+549 VDVVDDKEIDL
-562 TGKHILLAE
+562 TGKHILLVE

-586 NGLKVMRAK
+586 KGLKVMRAK
-595 DGLEAVMMVKENMVD
+595 DGLEAVMMVKENVVD

-636 PNKKNQI
+636 PNNRSQL

-662 AGMSEHVSKPIEIQS
+662 AGMSEHVAKPIEIQS
-677 LLQTIGSVLKSKLV
+677 LLQTIESVLKK
-691 QLSRTNI
+691 